1 MSALPPEEEI
11 FTNSTSK
18 PTERAKVPVSAYELL
33 VIELYAETLL
43 SRAHFLFFLTAL
55 ADTPPQKRDI
65 LYQDGIAAL
74 EEAEALCMSGRY
86 SVSSDMEAKY
96 WFVKGFLAQSG
107 GDDRNATEYY
117 VKAKEI
123 NGSYEA
129 FEGARKLLHRSGDDL
144 EMDDMWGQ
152 ADSDSGSLDG
162 LGAVLR
168 DLASKP
174 LHLPPLPLVDAEQAR
189 PDSLLFTYLY
199 GRVKEP
205 AGLGEAAEVKDS
217 TTGNVSSP
225 SPPLN
230 VIQSRSFSKDNVTK
244 TVEKLMNVPPRRRP
258 SADRHQIPT
267 PVHHSSES
275 IRPRLEK
282 EKEQAAK
289 ESKERNEIL
298 RARLETKPAHTD
310 TSTHEE
316 TLLSDTPSV
325 TNLVAS
331 VRESVPQVVPS
342 PSKPK
347 LNIQATRRLSVSNK
361 SAQASPTTPS
371 PLRNASFPGESAE
384 GAD

>member
-1 MSALPPEEEI
+1 MSALPTEEEI

-18 PTERAKVPVSAYELL
+18 PTERVEVPVSACELL

-86 SVSSDMEAKY
+86 SVSSDLEAKY

-117 VKAKEI
+117 VNATEI

-129 FEGARKLLHRSGDDL
+129 FEGARKLLHRRGDDL
-144 EMDDMWGQ
+144 EMDDMWDQ

-162 LGAVLR
+162 LGAVPR

-174 LHLPPLPLVDAEQAR
+174 PHSPPSPLVDAEQAR
-189 PDSLLFTYLY
+189 PDSVLFTYLY

-205 AGLGEAAEVKDS
+205 AEAKGS

-225 SPPLN
+225 SSPLN
-230 VIQSRSFSKDNVTK
+230 AIQSRSSSTDDVSNFVKELISA
-244 TVEKLMNVPPRRRP
+244 PPRKRP
-258 SADRHQIPT
+258 SADRHQTPT

-275 IRPRLEK
+275 KGPRLEK

-298 RARLETKPAHTD
+298 RARLETKPTPTD
-310 TSTHEE
+310 PSSHEE
-316 TLLSDTPSV
+316 ALLSDTPSM

-331 VRESVPQVVPS
+331 VREPVPQVIPS

-347 LNIQATRRLSVSNK
+347 LNIQATRRLSASNK